1 MVISAVGEDHHN
13 LSPRFAKRF
22 FQPHLFFAGKILNP
36 FSAARLYRG
45 RTLPQTPNSR
55 EGFLQP
61 PPPNFYFCD
70 VSSFQPL
77 PRFAGDSPPPATSRK
92 DTLKPLPKNFAFVE
106 DHLSNPS
113 PALRGRIEEGAESAD
128 LTGKSKRVV
137 FSPSPQCP
145 PTPWEGSLSVTP
157 PTSWEERS

>member
-61 PPPNFYFCD
+61 PPPKFYFCD

-92 DTLKPLPKNFAFVE
+92 DTLKPLPQIFAFVE
-106 DHLSNPS
+106 DHLSNSS
-113 PALRGRIEEGAESAD
+113 PASQGRIKEGAVRAILTGKAKGCSFCPPLYPLPLRGRG
-128 LTGKSKRVV
+128 VCV
-137 FSPSPQCP
+137 
-145 PTPWEGSLSVTP
+145 
-157 PTSWEERS
+157 